1 MSELGGCGGGSS
13 PGVGGAKMELRDEVR
28 CALYDRRPIVA
39 LESTIISHGLP
50 YPDNVELALELEDSV
65 RTVGAVPATIAVLG
79 GKARVGL
86 GEAEIEE
93 LARAGADVG
102 KAAAGDLAAYLA
114 TGRSAATTVSATAF
128 IAARAGIK
136 LFATGGIGGVHRGD
150 SGDVSADLSS
160 LAELD
165 IAVVSAGPK
174 AILDLPRTVEMLET
188 LGVLVIGY
196 GTSELPAF
204 YTRESGIELYH
215 RADDPAELAA
225 ILHCRF
231 DELSQGGVLIA
242 NPIDEASAL
251 PAGEMEAVIAAA
263 LAAAA
268 AERIRGKPLTPFL
281 LAHIAAATGRR
292 AVLANRALAVSN
304 ARLAA
309 EVAIAYAGK

>member
-1 MSELGGCGGGSS
+1 MPEGGGAGSS
-13 PGVGGAKMELRDEVR
+13 PAVGGAKLELSEEVR
-28 CALYDRRPIVA
+28 CALYDGHPIVA

-50 YPDNVELALELEDSV
+50 YPDNVELALELEDRV
-65 RTVGAVPATIAVLG
+65 RVVGAVPATIAVLAG
-79 GKARVGL
+79 RARVGL
-86 GEAEIEE
+86 GETDIEH
-93 LARAGADVG
+93 LARAGAEVG

-114 TGRSAATTVSATAF
+114 TGRDAATTVSATAF

-150 SGDVSADLSS
+150 GGDVSADLPT

-174 AILDLPRTVEMLET
+174 AILDLPRTVELLET

-204 YTRESGIELYH
+204 YTRESGIALYH
-215 RADDPAELAA
+215 RADDPVELAA
-225 ILHCRF
+225 ILRCRF

-242 NPIDEASAL
+242 NPIPAASAL
-251 PAGEMEAVIAAA
+251 PGAEIEAAIDAA

-268 AERIRGKPLTPFL
+268 AGDIRGKALTPFL

-292 AVLANRALAVSN
+292 AVVANRALAVAN
-304 ARLAA
+304 AELAA
-309 EVAIAYAGK
+309 EVAVAYAGK